1 MKKHY
6 AILIV
11 FILALNP
18 ILASA
23 TASDADE
30 NPQPAQVNNSENE
43 PITQTNDVPPE
54 PEPSIDNPVPAPAN
68 NNNDVPEI
76 PKDNNVPDTPNP
88 GDEPKVDLPDKPDVE
103 KDLKDD
109 SEDKEN
115 DEQTDVKDDDE
126 DDKTEEDDESIT
138 EESEED
144 DQKVHVHAFKY
155 TGNKNGTHTVT
166 CTEMIEPD
174 EASEDEAATEC
185 TYEEIDPCEYNE
197 DGICIYCGDK
207 EPDEEEDFAPS
218 MSFSIS
224 NQSFTMG
231 GPNPV
236 ISVNIWQDDYDIE
249 YAQVCFANYGENK
262 FINVGLAQGKYF
274 DFLAD
279 EFVYTSNDCWC
290 ASPDI
295 TTDYSSG
302 TYSLRSIY
310 VRSTTGE
317 SIHYSIESD
326 SLPEEY
332 QNIDISLN
340 MDVVQSDISNIMDKP
355 LIDIPAFYDDSEDDE
370 TMDIPESVPEVIP
383 DISEDKPRFDKEDY
397 PIPSE
402 PSSPETHEE
411 TNIEPIQEVSIED
424 DSEKLIEEP
433 LLEEPDITKANDNEN
448 NDNNH
453 SIIKDTIIETIV
465 AEDEQTPIISD
476 STEAPSVNNE
486 NTKEE
491 TAQAEETTPTAND
504 NQQSSIT
511 QFFNSIFKFVK
522 KLFKWW

>member
-30 NPQPAQVNNSENE
+30 NPQPAQVNNSENA
-43 PITQTNDVPPE
+43 PITQSNDVPTE
-54 PEPSIDNPVPAPAN
+54 PEPVIDNPIPAPEN

-76 PKDNNVPDTPNP
+76 PKVDNVSDTPNP
-88 GDEPKVDLPDKPDVE
+88 KDEPKVELPDESDVE
-103 KDLKDD
+103 KDVKDD

-115 DEQTDVKDDDE
+115 DEQTDVKDAAE
-126 DDKTEEDDESIT
+126 DDKAEEDDASIT

-144 DQKVHVHAFKY
+144 DQNVHVHTFKY
-155 TGNKNGTHTVT
+155 TGNKDGTHTVT

-174 EASEDEAATEC
+174 EDSEDEAATEC
-185 TYEEIDPCEYNE
+185 TYEEIEPCEYGE
-197 DGICIYCGDK
+197 DDICIFCGDK
-207 EPDEEEDFAPS
+207 KPDEEEEFAPS
-218 MSFSIS
+218 ISFSIS
-224 NQSFTMG
+224 NQSFSLG

-236 ISVNIWQDDYDIE
+236 ISVNISQDDYDIE

-274 DFLAD
+274 DFITD

-340 MDVVQSDISNIMDKP
+340 MDAVQSDFSNIIDKP

-383 DISEDKPRFDKEDY
+383 DISEDEPQNDIEDY

-411 TNIEPIQEVSIED
+411 TNAEPIQEENIED
-424 DSEKLIEEP
+424 ESEKLIEEP
-433 LLEEPDITKANDNEN
+433 LLEEPAITKANDNEN
-448 NDNNH
+448 NDNSQ
-453 SIIKDTIIETIV
+453 SIIKDTITETIV
-465 AEDEQTPIISD
+465 AEEEQTPISSD
-476 STEAPSVNNE
+476 STEAANVDNE
-486 NTKEE
+486 NAKEE
-491 TAQAEETTPTAND
+491 TAQAEETPHTAND
-504 NQQSSIT
+504 DQQSSIT